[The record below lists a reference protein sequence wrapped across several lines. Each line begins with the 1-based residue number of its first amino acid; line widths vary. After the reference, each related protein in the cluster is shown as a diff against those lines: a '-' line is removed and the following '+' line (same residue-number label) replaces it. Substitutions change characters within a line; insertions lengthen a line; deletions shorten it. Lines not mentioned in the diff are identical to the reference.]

1 MREVQVS
8 EITKLVKEHCIRA
21 NKILPC
27 DVECRMREA
36 CKTESSPLGKEI
48 LKDLVTNFEEAK
60 NIDVPICQDT
70 GMAVVFV
77 ELGQEVH
84 LVGGSLNG
92 AIHEGVAQGYVEGLL
107 RCSVVS
113 DPIRRVNTNNNTP
126 AIIHVKIV
134 EGDGLKITVA
144 PKGFGSENMSRIK
157 MFTPAAT
164 KEMIMDFVIE
174 TVELAGANPCPPMVV
189 GVGIGGTFDKCALLA
204 KKALMRPLDS
214 ENPDPFY
221 ADL

>member
-70 GMAVVFV
+70 GMAWPKDMWKDCC
-77 ELGQEVH
+77 
-84 LVGGSLNG
+84 
-92 AIHEGVAQGYVEGLL
+92 AAQW
-107 RCSVVS
+107 S
-113 DPIRRVNTNNNTP
+113 
-126 AIIHVKIV
+126 
-134 EGDGLKITVA
+134 
-144 PKGFGSENMSRIK
+144 
-157 MFTPAAT
+157 AT
-164 KEMIMDFVIE
+164 RS
-174 TVELAGANPCPPMVV
+174 AG
-189 GVGIGGTFDKCALLA
+189 
-204 KKALMRPLDS
+204 
-214 ENPDPFY
+214 
-221 ADL
+221 

>member
-1 MREVQVS
+1 MVREVQVS

-92 AIHEGVAQGYVEGLL
+92 ARLSSL
-107 RCSVVS
+107 
-113 DPIRRVNTNNNTP
+113 
-126 AIIHVKIV
+126 
-134 EGDGLKITVA
+134 
-144 PKGFGSENMSRIK
+144 
-157 MFTPAAT
+157 
-164 KEMIMDFVIE
+164 
-174 TVELAGANPCPPMVV
+174 
-189 GVGIGGTFDKCALLA
+189 IGE
-204 KKALMRPLDS
+204 PV
-214 ENPDPFY
+214 
-221 ADL
+221 

>member
-107 RCSVVS
+107 RCSVV
-113 DPIRRVNTNNNTP
+113 TT
-126 AIIHVKIV
+126 IHRQ
-134 EGDGLKITVA
+134 L
-144 PKGFGSENMSRIK
+144 FMSK
-157 MFTPAAT
+157 SW
-164 KEMIMDFVIE
+164 KE
-174 TVELAGANPCPPMVV
+174 TA
-189 GVGIGGTFDKCALLA
+189 
-204 KKALMRPLDS
+204 
-214 ENPDPFY
+214 
-221 ADL
+221 